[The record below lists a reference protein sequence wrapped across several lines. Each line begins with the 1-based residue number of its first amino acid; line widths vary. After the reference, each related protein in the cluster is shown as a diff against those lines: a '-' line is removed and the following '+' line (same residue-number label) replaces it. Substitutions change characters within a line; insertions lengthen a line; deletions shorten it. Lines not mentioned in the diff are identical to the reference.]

1 MLPMDDLARQ
11 AFADWTQAQP
21 VVSAYVHAIV
31 LDRAERDDVLQD
43 VALAVLE
50 SYPAYDRSR
59 PFLPWAM
66 GIARHAIGDSLRRRR
81 RRPVSIAPEAVEA
94 LAGAFADVGQQ
105 ERAALA
111 HLADCVAKL
120 EGRAREAC
128 DLRYRLDLKPARIAE
143 LMGLQPNTASK
154 LLQRVREEL
163 RACVE
168 QRVRAEGNA

>member
-1 MLPMDDLARQ
+1 
-11 AFADWTQAQP
+11 
-21 VVSAYVHAIV
+21 
-31 LDRAERDDVLQD
+31 
-43 VALAVLE
+43 
-50 SYPAYDRSR
+50 
-59 PFLPWAM
+59 
-66 GIARHAIGDSLRRRR
+66 
-81 RRPVSIAPEAVEA
+81 
-94 LAGAFADVGQQ
+94 
-105 ERAALA
+105 
-111 HLADCVAKL
+111 VAKL